1 MDNKESVI
9 KSIVEESNNTI
20 KSTVFRGRSS
30 SILKQP
36 NVQNEAKNNPS
47 TRRVSFSSNYIKT
60 FTTDT
65 EKNTIWDTT
74 VEELLSAAES
84 SNSREGHDLNTT
96 LFNGKGNESE
106 QGESESSEDDFS
118 RDRASTKNS
127 ADISLMEF
135 TCVNSTLHSNVAK
148 PDDPTNTSGS
158 SPDNSVTMDFTC
170 VDPSFHSK
178 SGNQSTCS
186 QSTNTEDSSVSMEFT
201 CVNPTFPLK
210 SGNQSTTTEDSSISM
225 EFTCVNPTFHSK
237 PGNQSTYSQ
246 STITK
251 DSSVSMELTCV
262 NPIFHSNTKQKP
274 ADTSESVNTS
284 HTAKIQDLGNTSVSM
299 EFTCVNP
306 IFHLNNE
313 KKQADT
319 SESFNAPHTAKI
331 HNPENTSVPME
342 LTCVNPTFHSS
353 TKKDQVDTF
362 NASRTAEI
370 QNPGD
375 TSLSMEFTC
384 VNPTLPLNT
393 KQATGLFNTPHTD
406 KIQNP
411 ENTSV
416 SMEFTCVNPTLH
428 LNTKKTA
435 ESFNAPHTAKIQN
448 PGNTSVSMEFTCVNP
463 TLHSNTKKT
472 SESFNASHTAKIP
485 NPGNNTVPM
494 ELTCVNPAFN
504 LSTKKQQADISESFN
519 ALHTAKIQNPRNTS
533 VSMEFTCVNPT
544 LHSNTK
550 KTSESFNA
558 SQTAKIPNPG
568 NTTVPMELTCVN
580 PTLHLNPKKTQADT
594 SESFNASHKAK
605 IQNPVNTSVSM
616 EFTCVNPTL
625 HSNPKKT
632 QADTSESFN
641 ASHTAKIP
649 NPGNTTVPMEFT
661 CVNPTLHSNPKKT
674 QADTSESFNASH
686 TAKIQNP
693 GNTSVPMEFTC
704 VNPTLH
710 SNCNDGK
717 GANIPLK
724 KSPNKFESYALADKS
739 NTAEFLLRNYQD
751 KTNLSNFSMLDCSK
765 GISLM
770 ASVAQTSTQ
779 ASFNVSPQI
788 DKDQT
793 VDMPSMSLPDIT
805 LSSIQPAPTLPVS
818 IGNLQIENGTTKL
831 NQAVDLASSDSEI
844 DKSIAQMN
852 DFSKEESSDLESILQ
867 TQSSKSSTLDLLCK
881 SNIDFSAMST
891 VDDTLQLLRDA
902 SQLNRTKTALNNTSG
917 TQLNKTY
924 LVEDSRLEDT
934 KDSTFQDNN
943 SDMHETH
950 PEDHID
956 LFSKCAEI
964 SGNNYILDRNTIELI
979 ENSTD
984 GSLLSASDNSKE
996 QEDKI
1001 DDFKE
1006 VTTPKSV
1013 SDNNA
1018 VHSAISGSEP
1028 KTTEEI
1034 LRGDF
1039 SAADFLIV
1047 RQRDMLILKE
1057 KLQSIVI
1064 DSSLPV
1070 DDWKKHIPTLEK
1082 LKEQSLRNRK
1092 IIAEKYDKF
1101 KKQLKDAIETCEKN
1115 KFVPEKLPEDDDVI
1129 ESDELENILPAK
1141 RGIVEKIEEKSKI
1154 CDNSWKM
1161 IKMEDGIAVF
1171 TSFFDQM
1178 KITVEYCQSD
1188 YRVSGI
1194 ETKSLLTDKAK
1205 PAGILIQR
1213 EFLRLLSPTLI
1224 NNSIGRQYNIL
1235 SLLDYIQMTMDKIR
1249 KCYKTFK
1256 DLVATHDMQIS
1267 KDFKV
1272 KFFLLDEYSII
1283 KWDFCIDLSDLDKIT
1298 KESISVSAS
1307 IGKVNAKHVLD
1318 LVSQCPKGLGFLE
1331 SFIMKV
1337 EEYLETL
1344 RKRKRMLKLRK
1355 IQRVCEE

>member
-463 TLHSNTKKT
+463 TLHSN
-472 SESFNASHTAKIP
+472 
-485 NPGNNTVPM
+485 
-494 ELTCVNPAFN
+494 
-504 LSTKKQQADISESFN
+504 
-519 ALHTAKIQNPRNTS
+519 
-533 VSMEFTCVNPT
+533 
-544 LHSNTK
+544 
-550 KTSESFNA
+550 
-558 SQTAKIPNPG
+558 
-568 NTTVPMELTCVN
+568 
-580 PTLHLNPKKTQADT
+580 
-594 SESFNASHKAK
+594 
-605 IQNPVNTSVSM
+605 
-616 EFTCVNPTL
+616 
-625 HSNPKKT
+625 
-632 QADTSESFN
+632 
-641 ASHTAKIP
+641 
-649 NPGNTTVPMEFT
+649 
-661 CVNPTLHSNPKKT
+661 
-674 QADTSESFNASH
+674 
-686 TAKIQNP
+686 
-693 GNTSVPMEFTC
+693 
-704 VNPTLH
+704 
-710 SNCNDGK
+710 CNDGK

-1018 VHSAISGSEP
+1018 VHSAISGSEYMVQSPESDRLTVVTSKKGEP

>member
-428 LNTKKTA
+428 L
-435 ESFNAPHTAKIQN
+435 
-448 PGNTSVSMEFTCVNP
+448 
-463 TLHSNTKKT
+463 
-472 SESFNASHTAKIP
+472 
-485 NPGNNTVPM
+485 
-494 ELTCVNPAFN
+494 
-504 LSTKKQQADISESFN
+504 
-519 ALHTAKIQNPRNTS
+519 
-533 VSMEFTCVNPT
+533 
-544 LHSNTK
+544 NTK

-1018 VHSAISGSEP
+1018 VHSAISGSEYMVQSPESDRLTVVTSKKGEP